1 MCHRNIKKMIVMIF
15 KSSIS
20 FFRKVFESDMY
31 FIRTETG
38 TVVFDPRT
46 VSDENIVTDS
56 QKDE

>member
-1 MCHRNIKKMIVMIF
+1 MIL

-38 TVVFDPRT
+38 YVVFDPRT
-46 VSDENIVTDS
+46 VSDENIVTDAD
-56 QKDE
+56 KDQ